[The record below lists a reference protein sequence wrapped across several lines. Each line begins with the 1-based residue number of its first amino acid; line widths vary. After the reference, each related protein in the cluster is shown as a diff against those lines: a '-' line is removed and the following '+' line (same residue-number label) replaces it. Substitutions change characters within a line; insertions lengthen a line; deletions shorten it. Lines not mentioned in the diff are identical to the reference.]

1 MPMTNNDPFSALL
14 VDADQAINRVMA
26 NGYQLTLKNGDQ
38 LVIDAIWDSSQQEA
52 KTPAGTS
59 NPRGVRAASEQG
71 VLTVLQNRLR
81 REDVMGA
88 AVDTPLG
95 RRWVVDLDYS
105 DATTT
110 VLMLG
115 LAGDA
120 MLPVGTG
127 ERFTK
132 SQA

>member
-1 MPMTNNDPFSALL
+1 MSRFDRLTVRLDARVNRAMASHYTLL
-14 VDADQAINRVMA
+14 LKSGSSMEIAAI
-26 NGYQLTLKNGDQ
+26 LDTSL
-38 LVIDAIWDSSQQEA
+38 QEA
-52 KTPAGTS
+52 KVPTGSS
-59 NPRGVRAASEQG
+59 NPRGVRVASEQG

-88 AVDTPLG
+88 EVETPLG
-95 RRWVVDLDYS
+95 TRWVVDLDYT

-120 MLPVGTG
+120 NLPAGTG
-127 ERFTK
+127 PRFSKTTI
-132 SQA
+132 

>member
-1 MPMTNNDPFSALL
+1 MSRFDRLTVRL
-14 VDADQAINRVMA
+14 DARVNLAHASPYSLM
-26 NGYQLTLKNGDQ
+26 LKSG
-38 LVIDAIWDSSQQEA
+38 VSMEVTAIWDTSLQEA
-52 KTPAGTS
+52 KVPTGSS
-59 NPRGVRAASEQG
+59 NPRGVRVASEQG

-88 AVDTPLG
+88 EVETPLG
-95 RRWVVDLDYS
+95 TRWVVDLDYT

-120 MLPVGTG
+120 NLPAGTG
-127 ERFTK
+127 TRFSKTNI
-132 SQA
+132 

>member
-1 MPMTNNDPFSALL
+1 MSRFDRLTVRLDARVNLAMASPYSLL
-14 VDADQAINRVMA
+14 
-26 NGYQLTLKNGDQ
+26 LKGGDR
-38 LVIDAIWDSSQQEA
+38 LDIAAIWDSSLQEA
-52 KTPAGTS
+52 KVPAGSS
-59 NPRGVRAASEQG
+59 NPRGVRVASEQG

-88 AVDTPLG
+88 EVETPLG
-95 RRWVVDLDYS
+95 TRWVVDLDYT

-120 MLPVGTG
+120 NLPAGTG
-127 ERFTK
+127 TRFSKTNI
-132 SQA
+132 

>member
-1 MPMTNNDPFSALL
+1 MSRFDRLTVRLDARVNGAMASPYTLL
-14 VDADQAINRVMA
+14 
-26 NGYQLTLKNGDQ
+26 LKSGAS
-38 LVIDAIWDSSQQEA
+38 LEIAAIWDSSLQEA
-52 KTPAGTS
+52 KVPTGSS
-59 NPRGVRAASEQG
+59 NPRGVRVASEQG

-88 AVDTPLG
+88 EVETPLG
-95 RRWVVDLDYS
+95 RRWVVDLDYT

-120 MLPVGTG
+120 NLPKGTG
-127 ERFTK
+127 PRFSKTTI
-132 SQA
+132 

>member
-1 MPMTNNDPFSALL
+1 MSRFDRMTVRL
-14 VDADQAINRVMA
+14 DARINRAMA
-26 NGYQLTLKNGDQ
+26 SPYSLLLKGGDR
-38 LVIDAIWDSSQQEA
+38 LEIAAIWDSSLQEA
-52 KTPAGTS
+52 KVPTGSS
-59 NPRGVRAASEQG
+59 NPRGVRVASEQG

-88 AVDTPLG
+88 EVETPLG
-95 RRWVVDLDYS
+95 PRWVVDLDYT

-120 MLPVGTG
+120 NLPAGTG
-127 ERFTK
+127 TRFSKTNI
-132 SQA
+132 

>member
-1 MPMTNNDPFSALL
+1 MMMNSDPFSALL
-14 VDADQAINRVMA
+14 FDADRAINAAMA
-26 NGYQLTLKNGDQ
+26 NHYQLALKSGGQ
-38 LVIDAIWDSSQQEA
+38 LEIEAIWDSSLQEA
-52 KTPAGTS
+52 KTATGTN

-95 RRWVVDLDYS
+95 TRWVVDLDYP

-120 MLPVGTG
+120 VLPVGTG

-132 SQA
+132 

>member
-1 MPMTNNDPFSALL
+1 MPMSSDPFSDL
-14 VDADQAINRVMA
+14 VADADMAINAVMA
-26 NGYQLTLKNGDQ
+26 RQYSLLLKSGATLE
-38 LVIDAIWDSSQQEA
+38 ISAIWDASLQEA
-52 KTPAGTS
+52 KVPTGTN
-59 NPRGVRAASEQG
+59 NPRGVRVASEQG

-88 AVDTPLG
+88 EVETPLG
-95 RRWVVDLDYS
+95 PRWVVDLDYT

-120 MLPVGTG
+120 NLPAGTG
-127 ERFTK
+127 PRFTK
-132 SQA
+132 TNI

>member
-1 MPMTNNDPFSALL
+1 MSSDPFSDLL
-14 VDADQAINRVMA
+14 VAADMAINAEMA
-26 NGYQLTLKNGDQ
+26 NQYSLLLKSGARME
-38 LVIDAIWDSSQQEA
+38 IAAIWDTSRQEA
-52 KTPAGTS
+52 KVPTGSS
-59 NPRGVRAASEQG
+59 NPRGVRVASEHG

-88 AVDTPLG
+88 EVETPLG
-95 RRWVVDLDYS
+95 TRWVVDLDYT

-120 MLPVGTG
+120 NLPAGTG
-127 ERFTK
+127 TRF
-132 SQA
+132 SNINI

>member
-1 MPMTNNDPFSALL
+1 MPMSSDSFSDL
-14 VDADQAINRVMA
+14 VADADMAINAVMA
-26 NGYQLTLKNGDQ
+26 RQYSLLLKSGATLE
-38 LVIDAIWDSSQQEA
+38 ISAIWDASLQEA
-52 KTPAGTS
+52 KVPTGTN
-59 NPRGVRAASEQG
+59 NPRGVRVASEQG

-88 AVDTPLG
+88 EVETPLG
-95 RRWVVDLDYS
+95 PRWVVDLDYT

-120 MLPVGTG
+120 VLPAGTG

-132 SQA
+132 

>member
-1 MPMTNNDPFSALL
+1 MPMSSDPFSDL
-14 VDADQAINRVMA
+14 VADADMAINAVMA
-26 NGYQLTLKNGDQ
+26 RQYSLLLKSGATLE
-38 LVIDAIWDSSQQEA
+38 ISAIWDASLQEA
-52 KTPAGTS
+52 KVPTGTN
-59 NPRGVRAASEQG
+59 NPRGVRVASEQG

-88 AVDTPLG
+88 EVETPLG
-95 RRWVVDLDYS
+95 PRWVVDLDYT

-120 MLPVGTG
+120 NLPTGTG
-127 ERFTK
+127 PRFTK
-132 SQA
+132 TNI

>member
-1 MPMTNNDPFSALL
+1 MAMNSDPFSALL
-14 VDADQAINRVMA
+14 SDADQAINEVM
-26 NGYQLTLKNGDQ
+26 GSLYQLTLKTGGQ
-38 LVIDAIWDSSQQEA
+38 LEIVAIWDTSLQEA
-52 KTPAGTS
+52 KVPTGTN
-59 NPRGVRAASEQG
+59 NPRGVRVASEQG

-88 AVDTPLG
+88 AVDTPIG
-95 RRWVVDLDYS
+95 RRWIVDLDYS

-115 LAGDA
+115 LAGDSV
-120 MLPVGTG
+120 LPTGTG

-132 SQA
+132 

>member
-1 MPMTNNDPFSALL
+1 MPMSSDPFSALL
-14 VDADQAINRVMA
+14 ADADMAINAVMA
-26 NGYQLTLKNGDQ
+26 NQYSLLLKGGDQ
-38 LVIDAIWDSSQQEA
+38 LEIVAIWDTSLQET
-52 KTPAGTS
+52 KVPAGTS

-88 AVDTPLG
+88 AVDTPIG
-95 RRWVVDLDYS
+95 RRWIVDLDYS

-115 LAGDA
+115 LAGDSV
-120 MLPVGTG
+120 LPTGTG

-132 SQA
+132 

>member
-1 MPMTNNDPFSALL
+1 MSRFERAL
-14 VDADQAINRVMA
+14 VRGDARINGA
-26 NGYQLTLKNGDQ
+26 LSTPYLLTLKGGSQ
-38 LVIDAIWDSSQQEA
+38 MAITAIWDSSLQEA
-52 KTPAGTS
+52 KTPTGTS

-95 RRWVVDLDYS
+95 IRWVVDLDYP

-120 MLPVGTG
+120 VLPVGTG

-132 SQA
+132 

>member
-1 MPMTNNDPFSALL
+1 MSSDPFSDLL
-14 VDADQAINRVMA
+14 ADADMAINAEMA
-26 NGYQLTLKNGDQ
+26 NQYSLQLKNGNLLD
-38 LVIDAIWDSSQQEA
+38 IAAIWDSSLQEA
-52 KTPAGTS
+52 KVPAGST
-59 NPRGVRAASEQG
+59 NPRGVRVVSEKG

-88 AVDTPLG
+88 EVETPLG
-95 RRWVVDLDYS
+95 TRWVVDLDYT

-120 MLPVGTG
+120 NLPAGTG
-127 ERFTK
+127 TRFSKTNI
-132 SQA
+132 

>member
-1 MPMTNNDPFSALL
+1 MLDIA
-14 VDADQAINRVMA
+14 
-26 NGYQLTLKNGDQ
+26 
-38 LVIDAIWDSSQQEA
+38 AIWDSSLQEA
-52 KTPAGTS
+52 KVPAGST
-59 NPRGVRAASEQG
+59 NPRGVRVASEKG

-88 AVDTPLG
+88 EVETPLG
-95 RRWVVDLDYS
+95 TRWVVDLDYT

-120 MLPVGTG
+120 NLPAGTG
-127 ERFTK
+127 TRFSKTNI
-132 SQA
+132 

>member
-1 MPMTNNDPFSALL
+1 MAMNSDPFSALL
-14 VDADQAINRVMA
+14 ADADQAINEVM
-26 NGYQLTLKNGDQ
+26 GSRYQLTLKTGGQ
-38 LVIDAIWDSSQQEA
+38 LEIVAIWDTSLQET
-52 KTPAGTS
+52 KVPTGTS

-88 AVDTPLG
+88 AVDTPIG
-95 RRWVVDLDYS
+95 RRWIVDLDYS

-115 LAGDA
+115 LAGDSV
-120 MLPVGTG
+120 LPTGTG

-132 SQA
+132 

>member
-1 MPMTNNDPFSALL
+1 
-14 VDADQAINRVMA
+14 MA
-26 NGYQLTLKNGDQ
+26 NPYSLLLKSGAS
-38 LVIDAIWDSSQQEA
+38 LEIAAIWDTSQQEA
-52 KTPAGTS
+52 KVPTGSS
-59 NPRGVRAASEQG
+59 NPRGVRVASEQG

-88 AVDTPLG
+88 EVETPLG
-95 RRWVVDLDYS
+95 RRWVVDLDYT

-120 MLPVGTG
+120 NLPAGSG
-127 ERFTK
+127 PRFSKTTI
-132 SQA
+132 

>member
-1 MPMTNNDPFSALL
+1 MPMTNSDPFSALL
-14 VDADQAINRVMA
+14 FDADQAINAVMA
-26 NGYQLTLKNGDQ
+26 NGYQLALKNGGQ
-38 LVIDAIWDSSQQEA
+38 LAIDAIWDSSLQEA
-52 KTPAGTS
+52 KTPTGTS

-81 REDVMGA
+81 REDVLGA

-95 RRWVVDLDYS
+95 RRWVVDLDYP

-120 MLPVGTG
+120 VLPGGTG

-132 SQA
+132 

>member
-1 MPMTNNDPFSALL
+1 MSRFDRLTVRLDARVNLAMASPYSLL
-14 VDADQAINRVMA
+14 
-26 NGYQLTLKNGDQ
+26 LKSGASME
-38 LVIDAIWDSSQQEA
+38 IAAIWDSSLQEA
-52 KTPAGTS
+52 KVPTGSS
-59 NPRGVRAASEQG
+59 NPRGVRVASEQG

-88 AVDTPLG
+88 EVETPLG
-95 RRWVVDLDYS
+95 TRWVVDLDYT

-120 MLPVGTG
+120 NLPAGTG
-127 ERFTK
+127 TRFSKTNI
-132 SQA
+132 

>member
-1 MPMTNNDPFSALL
+1 MSRFDRLTVRLDARVNRAMASPYSLL
-14 VDADQAINRVMA
+14 
-26 NGYQLTLKNGDQ
+26 LKGGDQ
-38 LVIDAIWDSSQQEA
+38 LEIAAIWDSSLQEA
-52 KTPAGTS
+52 KVPTGSS
-59 NPRGVRAASEQG
+59 NPRGVRVASEQG

-88 AVDTPLG
+88 EVETPLG
-95 RRWVVDLDYS
+95 TRWVVDLDYT

-120 MLPVGTG
+120 NLPAGTG
-127 ERFTK
+127 TRFSKTNI
-132 SQA
+132 

>member
-1 MPMTNNDPFSALL
+1 MMMNSDPFSALL
-14 VDADQAINRVMA
+14 FDADRAINAAMA
-26 NGYQLTLKNGDQ
+26 NHYQLALKSGGQ
-38 LVIDAIWDSSQQEA
+38 LEIEAIWDSSLQEA
-52 KTPAGTS
+52 KTP

-95 RRWVVDLDYS
+95 TRWVVDLDYP

-120 MLPVGTG
+120 VLPVGTG

-132 SQA
+132 

>member
-1 MPMTNNDPFSALL
+1 MSRFDRLTVRLDARVSRSMAKPYSLL
-14 VDADQAINRVMA
+14 
-26 NGYQLTLKNGDQ
+26 LKSGARME
-38 LVIDAIWDSSQQEA
+38 IAAIWDTSLQEA
-52 KTPAGTS
+52 KVPAGSS
-59 NPRGVRAASEQG
+59 NPRGVRVASEHG

-88 AVDTPLG
+88 EVETPLG
-95 RRWVVDLDYS
+95 TRWVVDLDYT

-120 MLPVGTG
+120 SLPAGTG
-127 ERFTK
+127 TRFSKTNI
-132 SQA
+132 

>member
-1 MPMTNNDPFSALL
+1 MPMSSDPFSEL
-14 VDADQAINRVMA
+14 VELADEAINATMA
-26 NGYQLTLKNGDQ
+26 NPYSLLLKSGASME
-38 LVIDAIWDSSQQEA
+38 IAAIWDSSLQEA
-52 KTPAGTS
+52 KVPTGSS
-59 NPRGVRAASEQG
+59 NPRGVRVASEQG

-88 AVDTPLG
+88 EVETPLG
-95 RRWVVDLDYS
+95 RRWVVDLDYT

-120 MLPVGTG
+120 NLPAGSG
-127 ERFTK
+127 PRFSKTTI
-132 SQA
+132 

>member
-1 MPMTNNDPFSALL
+1 MSRFDRMTVRL
-14 VDADQAINRVMA
+14 DARINRAMA
-26 NGYQLTLKNGDQ
+26 SPYSLLLKGGDR
-38 LVIDAIWDSSQQEA
+38 LEIAAIWDSSLQEA
-52 KTPAGTS
+52 KVPTGS
-59 NPRGVRAASEQG
+59 SHPRGVRVASEQG

-88 AVDTPLG
+88 EVETPLG
-95 RRWVVDLDYS
+95 TRWVVDLDYT

-120 MLPVGTG
+120 NLPAGTG
-127 ERFTK
+127 TRFSKTNI
-132 SQA
+132 

>member
-1 MPMTNNDPFSALL
+1 MSRFDRLTVRLDARVNRAMASPYTLL
-14 VDADQAINRVMA
+14 
-26 NGYQLTLKNGDQ
+26 LKSGASME
-38 LVIDAIWDSSQQEA
+38 IAAIWDTSQQEA
-52 KTPAGTS
+52 KVPTGSS
-59 NPRGVRAASEQG
+59 NPRGVRVASEQG

-88 AVDTPLG
+88 EVETPLG
-95 RRWVVDLDYS
+95 TRWVVDLDYT

-120 MLPVGTG
+120 NLPAGSG
-127 ERFTK
+127 PRFSKTTI
-132 SQA
+132 